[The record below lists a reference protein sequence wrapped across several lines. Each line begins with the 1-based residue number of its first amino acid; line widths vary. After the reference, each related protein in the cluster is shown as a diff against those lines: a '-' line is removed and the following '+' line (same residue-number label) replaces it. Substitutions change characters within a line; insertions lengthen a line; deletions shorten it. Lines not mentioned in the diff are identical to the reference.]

1 MGRYTGPK
9 HRVSRRFAENLWGTR
24 KSPLASK
31 PYKAGQHGPNGRRG
45 KMSNYNRGMTE
56 KQKLKLFYQL
66 RESSFRRLFAQA
78 YAMPGNTGE
87 SLMQLLELRL
97 DNVIYRMGFAPTN
110 RSARQ
115 LVAHGHV
122 EVNGKK
128 VDRASYTCVVGD
140 KVAIRT
146 KSKGHIQV
154 QEASAQKNAG
164 VNYVKVDF
172 EKLEGEILQIPKR
185 KDIPTIANERLVV
198 EFLSM

>member
-1 MGRYTGPK
+1 M
-9 HRVSRRFAENLWGTR
+9 L
-24 KSPLASK
+24 
-31 PYKAGQHGPNGRRG
+31 
-45 KMSNYNRGMTE
+45 
-56 KQKLKLFYQL
+56 
-66 RESSFRRLFAQA
+66 ES
-78 YAMPGNTGE
+78 
-87 SLMQLLELRL
+87 RL
-97 DNVIYRMGFAPTN
+97 DNIVYRMGFAPTN

-115 LVAHGHV
+115 LVSHGHV

-172 EKLEGEILQIPKR
+172 DKLEGEIQQIPKR

>member
-31 PYKAGQHGPNGRRG
+31 PYKAGQHGRDGRRG
-45 KMSNYNRGMTE
+45 KMSNYNRGLTE
-56 KQKLKLFYQL
+56 KQKLKLFYQM
-66 RESSFRRLFAQA
+66 RERSFRRIFEVAN
-78 YAMPGNTGE
+78 AMPGNTGE
-87 SLMQLLELRL
+87 TLMQLLERRL
-97 DNVIYRMGFAPTN
+97 DNMIFRMGLAPTN
-110 RSARQ
+110 RAARQ

-128 VDRASYTCVVGD
+128 VDRASYTVNIGD

-172 EKLEGEILQIPKR
+172 EKLEGELIQIPKR
-185 KDIPTIANERLVV
+185 RDIPTIANERLVV

>member
-31 PYKAGQHGPNGRRG
+31 PYKAGQHGRDGRRG
-45 KMSNYNRGMTE
+45 KMSNYNRGLTE
-56 KQKLKLFYQL
+56 KQKLKLFYQM
-66 RESSFRRLFAQA
+66 RERSFRRIFEVAN
-78 YAMPGNTGE
+78 AMPGNTGE
-87 SLMQLLELRL
+87 TLMQLLERRL
-97 DNVIYRMGFAPTN
+97 DNMIFRMGLAPTN
-110 RSARQ
+110 RAARQ

-128 VDRASYTCVVGD
+128 VDRASYTVGIGE
-140 KVAIRT
+140 KIAIRT

-164 VNYVKVDF
+164 VNYMKVDF
-172 EKLEGEILQIPKR
+172 EKLEGELIQIPKR
-185 KDIPTIANERLVV
+185 RDIPTIANERLVV